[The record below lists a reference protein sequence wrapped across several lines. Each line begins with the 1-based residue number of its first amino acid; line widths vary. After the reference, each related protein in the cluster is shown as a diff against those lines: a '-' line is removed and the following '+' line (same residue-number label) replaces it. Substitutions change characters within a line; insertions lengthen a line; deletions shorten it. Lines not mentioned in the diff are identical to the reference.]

1 MQTTIQTRSSIGKAL
16 IRIQRDKREIQ
27 YVILTCIKSLTL
39 QCPSAF
45 APFLSDFFVKAMDP
59 SFTRQIK
66 LDILTMLALE
76 PESITAVL
84 QELRMYIRHHD
95 KAFVQS
101 TVRAVGKIAELAQ
114 IVHDRRGRK
123 VQDVETERK
132 KAVMVVLNCLHG
144 LETLFACS
152 RNPKVL
158 GECVLVMRPILV
170 QLQSMSVDTSEKS
183 KWGKSAA
190 NLIDD
195 PNQIQ
200 SVAMRRLFLLVLQ
213 ALAPK
218 EVKEKLD
225 NDSLQSDSQQQHS
238 DDDYIPLPPD
248 SIAAAIWVISELYLV
263 SERPLVIT
271 SELNNPKVRDKARKE
286 ILRGLAKIFCDAEPV
301 IQLQAIHLATKSILL
316 TSDTSQSAEDQY
328 LVQLCGYILELGKH
342 DINPDVRDRARCESA
357 VLQLAADNAGRLS
370 WKSAKNINLHS
381 IFPKASHLPIGE
393 NAADASFEEAE
404 AFPFGT
410 LSSLI
415 GHRAGATFLPLPPWS
430 EKNTPSSLRDPASQ
444 STAAQVVLS
453 ATKASSKSAPKSFHD
468 ESSEESSSSSSDYMS
483 SSSSAS
489 DEESESAEVSS
500 SDDVTNGEESDGEV
514 KPTAIATMPIQSQR
528 IDRAMNRIY
537 ESKISEESNASET
550 ESTDDSDASPTDDS
564 EDSSEGDD
572 GDAGVGFENLLALD
586 TSTPK
591 IDNATRE
598 CSISH
603 GLEGLV
609 MAPLIHDFSSSAH
622 QPDDFERDS
631 CAWKRLV
638 RHELGGGLEVSY
650 RYLRSPSSL
659 KQARLLNLTESA
671 IIVQLKFENRWVAQ
685 KNMGYPL

>member
-1 MQTTIQTRSSIGKAL
+1 MQTTTKTRSSIGKAL

-66 LDILTMLALE
+66 LDILIMLSLE

-101 TVRAVGKIAELAQ
+101 SVRAVGKIAELAQ

-123 VQDVETERK
+123 LQDVETERK
-132 KAVMVVLNCLHG
+132 KAIMVVLNCLNG
-144 LETLFACS
+144 LEAFFACS

-158 GECVLVMRPILV
+158 GECVLVMRQILV
-170 QLQSMSVDTSEKS
+170 QLQSMAGDTREKS
-183 KWGKSAA
+183 KLGKSATT
-190 NLIDD
+190 LLDD
-195 PNQIQ
+195 PNQVQ

-225 NDSLQSDSQQQHS
+225 KDSLQSDSQQQHS
-238 DDDYIPLPPD
+238 DDDYIPLPPN
-248 SIAAAIWVISELYLV
+248 SIAAAIWVVSELYLV
-263 SERPLVIT
+263 SQYPIIIT
-271 SELNNPKVRDKARKE
+271 PELNNPKVREKARIE
-286 ILRGLAKIFCDAEPV
+286 ILRGLAKMFSDAEPV

-316 TSDTSQSAEDQY
+316 TSDSSKSAEDQH
-328 LVQLCGYILELGKH
+328 LAQLCEYILELGKL

-357 VLQLAADNAGRLS
+357 VLRSVTNNACKLS
-370 WKSAKNINLHS
+370 SNSARSMMLHS
-381 IFPKASHLPIGE
+381 ILPNASHLPIGE
-393 NAADASFEEAE
+393 NADASFEEIE

-430 EKNTPSSLRDPASQ
+430 ETNTPSSLRDPSSQ
-444 STAAQVVLS
+444 STAAQVVPPN
-453 ATKASSKSAPKSFHD
+453 TNVSSKSAPKSFHD
-468 ESSEESSSSSSDYMS
+468 ESSSEDSSSDS
-483 SSSSAS
+483 STDYLTSSAS
-489 DEESESAEVSS
+489 DEESDSTEVSS
-500 SDDVTNGEESDGEV
+500 SDDDTSDGESDGKEV
-514 KPTAIATMPIQSQR
+514 EPKAIAATLKQSQR
-528 IDRAMNRIY
+528 LDRAVNRAS
-537 ESKISEESNASET
+537 ESAISEESNTSES
-550 ESTDDSDASPTDDS
+550 EITDDSDAASTEDS
-564 EDSSEGDD
+564 EYSSKGNGGDK
-572 GDAGVGFENLLALD
+572 GGSVENLLALD
-586 TSTPK
+586 SSTPK
-591 IDNATRE
+591 LDNATIE
-598 CSISH
+598 SSISH

-609 MAPLIHDFSSSAH
+609 MAPLVHDFSSFAH
-622 QPDDFERDS
+622 KQEDLERDS

-650 RYLRSPSSL
+650 RYLRGLSSG
-659 KQARLLNLTESA
+659 KQAKLLSLTESA
-671 IIVQLKFENRWVAQ
+671 IIVQLKFENR
-685 KNMGYPL
+685 

>member
-1 MQTTIQTRSSIGKAL
+1 MQTTTKTRSSIGKAL

-101 TVRAVGKIAELAQ
+101 SVRAVGKIAELAQ

-123 VQDVETERK
+123 LQDVETERK
-132 KAVMVVLNCLHG
+132 KAVMVVLNCLNG
-144 LETLFACS
+144 LEAFFACS
-152 RNPKVL
+152 RNPNVL
-158 GECVLVMRPILV
+158 GECVLVMRQILV
-170 QLQSMSVDTSEKS
+170 QLQSMAGDTRETSKS
-183 KWGKSAA
+183 GKSAA

-195 PNQIQ
+195 PNQVQ

-225 NDSLQSDSQQQHS
+225 KDSLQSNSQQQHS

-248 SIAAAIWVISELYLV
+248 SIAAAIWVVSELYLV
-263 SERPLVIT
+263 SKYPIIIT
-271 SELNNPKVRDKARKE
+271 SELNNPMVREKARKE
-286 ILRGLAKIFCDAEPV
+286 ILRGLAKMFSDADPV

-316 TSDTSQSAEDQY
+316 TSDSSKSAEDQH
-328 LVQLCGYILELGKH
+328 LVQLCEYILELGKL

-357 VLQLAADNAGRLS
+357 VLQLATDNACKLS
-370 WKSAKNINLHS
+370 SESARNMMLHS
-381 IFPKASHLPIGE
+381 ILPKASHLPIGE
-393 NAADASFEEAE
+393 NADASFEETE

-415 GHRAGATFLPLPPWS
+415 GHRAGATFVPLPSWS
-430 EKNTPSSLRDPASQ
+430 EKNTPSSLRDPSSQ
-444 STAAQVVLS
+444 STAAQVV
-453 ATKASSKSAPKSFHD
+453 APNTNVSSKSAPKSFHG
-468 ESSEESSSSSSDYMS
+468 ESSSDESGNDSSTDYL
-483 SSSSAS
+483 SSSAS
-489 DEESESAEVSS
+489 DEESDSADVSG
-500 SDDVTNGEESDGEV
+500 SDDETSDGKEV
-514 KPTAIATMPIQSQR
+514 EPKPIAATLKQSQR
-528 IDRAMNRIY
+528 LDRAVNSAS
-537 ESKISEESNASET
+537 ESAISEESDTSES
-550 ESTDDSDASPTDDS
+550 EITDDSDAASTDDS
-564 EDSSEGDD
+564 EYSSEGYD
-572 GDAGVGFENLLALD
+572 GDNRKGVENLLALD

-591 IDNATRE
+591 IDNTTIE
-598 CSISH
+598 SSISH

-609 MAPLIHDFSSSAH
+609 MAPLIHDYSSSAH
-622 QPDDFERDS
+622 QGEDLERDS
-631 CAWKRLV
+631 GAWKRLV

-650 RYLRSPSSL
+650 RYLRGLSSG
-659 KQARLLNLTESA
+659 KQAKLLSLTESA
-671 IIVQLKFENRWVAQ
+671 IIVQLKFENR
-685 KNMGYPL
+685 